1 MQGVH
6 NKVNFDRKLSV
17 VANTKTSLHGKIA
30 KNNIAWQDCQKTRI

>member
-17 VANTKTSLHGKIA
+17 VANTKTTLHGKIA
-30 KNNIAWQDCQKTRI
+30 KKPEFKIKMHQKV